1 MDAYEIPTYENTVV
15 QNETCFIFL
24 VIVVFF
30 LYRIVVA
37 DNAFNMKLM
46 KLKCDTFS
54 VLQVLQRKS

>member
-1 MDAYEIPTYENTVV
+1 MKYPHMKTVV
-15 QNETCFIFL
+15 QNETCSIFL
-24 VIVVFF
+24 VIVIFF
-30 LYRIVVA
+30 FYRIVVA